1 MDKFEKLK
9 EFITGKPWY
18 VKILILF
25 LVAVLTYFSTG
36 CAYKFH
42 ADNID
47 NVTQEFEIKK
57 LFKE

>member
-9 EFITGKPWY
+9 EFISGKPWY
-18 VKILILF
+18 IKLIILIL
-25 LVAVLTYFSTG
+25 VGVIIYFNSA

-42 ADNID
+42 ADSID

-57 LFKE
+57 LSED